1 MHKGFYHLWNIK
13 KSKGENFQTGFYTKK
28 NITKWSAMAVKR
40 ILVNE
45 VYTGNLVQ
53 GKSEKINYKVKKA

>member
-13 KSKGENFQTGFYTKK
+13 KSKGENFQTGFYTK

-53 GKSEKINYKVKKA
+53 GKE